1 MQFCLK
7 SYLAE
12 WSNSIIFVGD
22 PRDRKFHDCEDAFGP
37 FEWFNETLPKQFTN
51 VRSLYYRYENQSSY
65 EYSDKSVSL
74 AAHEL
79 LFGWAE
85 LETNPPAK
93 ALTSPSENAGAQ
105 CVGPSR
111 PVIFVCQG
119 LGGFVVEEVCGIAPV
134 NMSII
139 DKV

>member
-1 MQFCLK
+1 MQFCIK
-7 SYLAE
+7 SHLTE

-22 PRDRKFHDCEDAFGP
+22 PRAPNFHDCEHAFGP
-37 FEWFNETLPKQFTN
+37 EQWLRETLPKQFTN
-51 VRSLYYRYENQSSY
+51 VRSLHYRYQNLSSC
-65 EYSDKSVSL
+65 ESSDKSVSL

-79 LFGWAE
+79 LFGWAK

-93 ALTSPSENAGAQ
+93 AMTSPSENAGAQ
-105 CVGPSR
+105 CIGPSR

-119 LGGFVVEEVCGIAPV
+119 LGGCVVEEVCGIAAV

-139 DKV
+139 DNV